1 MSWCQRSAVCNSSLV
16 LLRRSLRTSAA
27 ALLALM
33 PLSAYCEHVIGV
45 FAPLTGPRAPIGQ
58 SMRNGVVLA
67 LEQAEDSGRF
77 GDVRLSIRTLDDT
90 GAPKAVAEQ
99 VVKFVRDE
107 FAVLVIGPVVS
118 AQAEATADLA
128 NHARFPLL
136 APGASEGITAAG
148 RWAFR
153 LSMSPY
159 KTLHALAAYA
169 MAAPPAA
176 SDGTLSGVR
185 NARPAGRRL
194 VLVQTKGNRGYVS
207 QAAEFR
213 AAAVKAGASMAGV
226 VEADVASDFL
236 IPAATAVRDLDAD
249 LVFFAMDAEPGAALA
264 NAIASLYSPPTANSA
279 SGVTASAGTGAL
291 QASPPGPG
299 AVSGSAVASGARTPL
314 FVFAPA
320 AAQPALARIGG
331 AALEGA
337 LTAADYLPEARSERN
352 ERFRSAYRERFGV
365 DADTWAGTGFAAG
378 QLAVEAIRNAGPNP
392 SPETIRLALERVNNV
407 DTLMGRGR
415 WQQDASRNPSY
426 TPQIY
431 VMRAGQ
437 LVPVEPARIK

>member
-1 MSWCQRSAVCNSSLV
+1 MTLWCPRGAVCNALLEALRSPLPSSLRGR
-16 LLRRSLRTSAA
+16 LRAPALWCA
-27 ALLALM
+27 ALFALI
-33 PLSAYCEHVIGV
+33 PLTGYCEHVIGV

-77 GDVRLSIRTLDDT
+77 GDVRLSIRTLDDSGT
-90 GAPKAVAEQ
+90 PKAVAEQ

-107 FAVLVIGPVVS
+107 LAVLVIGPVVS
-118 AQAEATADLA
+118 AQAEAAADLA

-136 APGASEGITAAG
+136 APGASEGITATG

-153 LSMSPY
+153 LTMSPY

-169 MAAPPAA
+169 MAAPSAA
-176 SDGTLSGVR
+176 GAAGDGSSSGTG
-185 NARPAGRRL
+185 NARAAGRRL
-194 VLVQTKGNRGYVS
+194 VLVHAKGNRGYVS

-213 AAAVKAGASMAGV
+213 AAAVKAGASIAGV
-226 VEADVASDFL
+226 VEADIASDFL
-236 IPAATAVRDLDAD
+236 IQAATAVRDLGAD

-264 NAIASLYSPPTANSA
+264 HTIASLYSLQ
-279 SGVTASAGTGAL
+279 AGT
-291 QASPPGPG
+291 P
-299 AVSGSAVASGARTPL
+299 R

-331 AALEGA
+331 AAVEGA

-352 ERFRSAYRERFGV
+352 ERFRSTYRERFGM
-365 DADTWAGTGFAAG
+365 DADTWAGTGFATG

-392 SPETIRLALERVNNV
+392 SPETIRLALERVNNL

-437 LVPVEPARIK
+437 LVPVDLAHAR